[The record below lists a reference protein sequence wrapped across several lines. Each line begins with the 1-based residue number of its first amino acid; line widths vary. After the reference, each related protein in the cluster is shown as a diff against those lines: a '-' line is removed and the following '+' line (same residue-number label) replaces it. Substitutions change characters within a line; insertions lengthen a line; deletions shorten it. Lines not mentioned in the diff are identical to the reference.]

1 METNKA
7 YYDNAYTT
15 SFTAQVIS
23 CEAQGKAYHIVLDKT
38 FFYPE
43 GGGQPADI
51 GTLGDAKVTDVRDKN
66 GVVIH
71 ITDKP
76 CTVGETVTGVI
87 DWKHRFDLMQN
98 HSGEHILSGLI
109 CAAYGCDNVGFH
121 MGRDAILIDFNTK
134 IPEADLPVLEQKANE
149 AIWKN
154 IASVVSYPTP
164 EALEQLEYRSKKAL
178 SGKVRIME
186 MPGYDRCACCGTHVS
201 HTGEI
206 GVIKIL
212 SAQNYKGGTRL
223 EIVCGM
229 RALADYA
236 EKTTQAAAISEL
248 LSVPTGK
255 IAQAT
260 TALLAERDA
269 LKQTISRMKWEK
281 MHALAAQISSTEKT
295 CFFVED
301 FDSKDM
307 VHFADLILD
316 KTNGTT
322 AVFSPAGN
330 GFAFVLMSRTEDMR
344 PLANRMREQLGSKGG
359 GKPESV
365 QGRTEAKQDTISA
378 FLQTEGFSIQ

>member
-1 METNKA
+1 METIKA

-15 SFTAQVIS
+15 SFTAQVVS

-66 GVVIH
+66 GVVVH

-98 HSGEHILSGLI
+98 HSGEHILSGII

-134 IPEADLPVLEQKANE
+134 IPQEDLPALEQKANE
-149 AIWKN
+149 AIWNN

-164 EALEQLEYRSKKAL
+164 EALEALEYRSKKAL

-186 MPGYDRCACCGTHVS
+186 MPGYDCCACCGTHVS

-206 GVIKIL
+206 GMIKIL

-236 EKTTQAAAISEL
+236 EKTVQAASVSEL

-260 TALLAERDA
+260 AALLAERDA

-281 MHALAAQISSTEKT
+281 MHTLAAQIADIPKS
-295 CFFVED
+295 CFFVPD

-307 VHFADLILD
+307 VHFADLILE

-365 QGRTEAKQDTISA
+365 QGRTEASQDTIST
-378 FLQTEGFSIQ
+378 FLKAEGFTII